1 MTGADERT
9 GASFR
14 DPSGFIFMRDGVLY
28 RQVNQAYRK
37 VYDRLMTG
45 GLYEALT
52 SRRLLIP
59 HDEVEVQ
66 PADAALAYKVIRP
79 QAVPFISYPYEW
91 CFSQLKDA
99 ALLTLA
105 AARIG
110 LEQGMVLKDASAYN
124 VQFVDGRPLL
134 IDTLSFDL
142 YKEGAPWDAYRQFCQ
157 HFLAPL
163 ALGALVDIRLLQLMR
178 VYIDGI
184 PLDLASG
191 LLPGKTKLGLAG
203 LAVHIHLH
211 AKAQQQYSDK
221 QAAQAR
227 AVKLSKAGLL
237 NILDGLEKTIQP
249 LKWEPKGT
257 EWGDYYNCT
266 NYSDD
271 ALKTKAEI
279 VGRFVE
285 KIDPKTA
292 WDLGA
297 NNGLFSREL
306 SRRGAQTFASD
317 VDPAAVEQDYLAVK
331 ANHESNLLPVVID
344 LTNPSP
350 ALGWAHRERESLLE
364 RGPVDLVMALALIHH
379 LAISNNVPLGSVAQ
393 FFAAAARWAIVEF
406 VPKSDSQVQRLLASR
421 KDIFDQYSEAGFE
434 AAFGLYFNIVE
445 KTPIPGS
452 ERVLYLFNRK

>member
-1 MTGADERT
+1 MSTDAKRI

-14 DPSGFIFMRDGVLY
+14 DPSGFIFTRDGVLY

-37 VYDRLMTG
+37 AYDRLMSG
-45 GLYEALT
+45 GLYTDLT
-52 SRRLLIP
+52 SRGILIP
-59 HDEVEVQ
+59 HEEVDAP
-66 PADAALAYKVIRP
+66 PADPALAYKVLRP
-79 QAVPFISYPYEW
+79 REVPFISYPYEW
-91 CFSQLKDA
+91 SFSQLKDA

-105 AARIG
+105 AARVG
-110 LEQGMVLKDASAYN
+110 LEHGMVLKDASAYN
-124 VQFVDGRPLL
+124 VQFVEGKPLL
-134 IDTLSFDL
+134 IDSLSFDI
-142 YKEGAPWDAYRQFCQ
+142 YREGAPWDGYRQFCQ

-163 ALGALVDIRLLQLMR
+163 ALGALVDIRLMQLMR

-184 PLDLASG
+184 PLDLASE

-227 AVKLSKAGLL
+227 AVTLSKAGLL

-257 EWGDYYNCT
+257 EWGDYYAGT

-271 ALKTKAEI
+271 ALKTKGEVI
-279 VGRFVE
+279 GRFIE
-285 KIDPKTA
+285 IAAPKIA

-306 SRRGAQTFASD
+306 SRRGVQTIASD
-317 VDPAAVEQDYLAVK
+317 IDPAAVEQDYLAVK
-331 ANHESNLLPVVID
+331 AGGERNLLPLVID

-350 ALGWAHRERESLLE
+350 ALGWAHGERESLLE

-379 LAISNNVPLGSVAQ
+379 LAISNNLPLPMVAQ
-393 FFAAAARWAIVEF
+393 FFANAATWAIVEF
-406 VPKSDSQVQRLLASR
+406 VPKSDSQVQRLLATR
-421 KDIFDQYSEAGFE
+421 KDIFGQYSEEGFE
-434 AAFGLYFNIVE
+434 AAFGGYFDVVE
-445 KTPIPGS
+445 KAPIPGS
-452 ERVLYLFNRK
+452 ERTLYLLKQR

>member
-1 MTGADERT
+1 MSEDAKRI

-14 DPSGFIFMRDGVLY
+14 DPSGFIFTRDGVLY

-37 VYDRLMTG
+37 AYDRLMTG
-45 GLYEALT
+45 GFYTALT
-52 SRRLLIP
+52 SQGLLIP
-59 HDEVEVQ
+59 HEEVETL
-66 PADAALAYKVIRP
+66 PADPALAYKVIRP
-79 QAVPFISYPYEW
+79 QVVPFISYPYEW
-91 CFSQLKDA
+91 SFSQLKDA

-105 AARIG
+105 AARAG
-110 LEQGMVLKDASAYN
+110 LEHGMVLKDASAYN
-124 VQFVDGRPLL
+124 IQFVDGRPLL

-142 YKEGAPWDAYRQFCQ
+142 YKEGAPWDGYRQFCQ

-257 EWGDYYNCT
+257 EWGDYYHCT

-271 ALKTKAEI
+271 ALKTKGEI
-279 VGRFVE
+279 VGRFIE
-285 KIDPKTA
+285 IAAPKTA

-306 SRRGAQTFASD
+306 SRRGVQTIASD

-331 ANHESNLLPVVID
+331 ANGEQHLLPLVID

-379 LAISNNVPLGSVAQ
+379 LAISNNVPLSAVAQ
-393 FFAAAARWAIVEF
+393 FFTSAARWAIVEF

-421 KDIFDQYSEAGFE
+421 KDIFPDYTAEGFE
-434 AAFGLYFNIVE
+434 HAFSAYFSIEE

-452 ERVLYLFNRK
+452 DRVLYLLKRK